1 MDLVITD
8 SSLIS
13 TARIRRL
20 GIRNLQADDYIMLFA
35 VFWYTLLCVALNQ
48 VASGGG
54 SNLMTQDDIDNL
66 TPAIHAE
73 REKGSK
79 WVFVSEHSFVLS
91 VWSMKAC
98 MLVIYAR
105 ITEGLRQR
113 KWINYIAIYVAIG
126 FVATELSLFL
136 ICRPITNY
144 WAVPTPNCKAISC
157 SSYYERTSINN
168 SQTNVPRTSTM
179 RSFKDVFLSPRI
191 FSCFLSPSLY

>member
-1 MDLVITD
+1 MLNDIARLGCVETN
-8 SSLIS
+8 SLLIS

-20 GIRNLQADDYIMLFA
+20 GIRNLQADDYLMLSA
-35 VFWYTLLCVALNQ
+35 VLWYTLLCVALNQ

-54 SNLMTQDDIDNL
+54 SNLMTAEDKANL
-66 TPAIHAE
+66 TPAISAE

-79 WVFVSEHSFVLS
+79 WVFVSEHAFVLA

-113 KWINYIAIYVAIG
+113 KWINYIAVYVALG

-136 ICRPITNY
+136 ICRPITEY
-144 WAVPTPNCKAISC
+144 WAVPTDNCKKASFQYPC
-157 SSYYERTSINN
+157 PPPLTSSRSMLF
-168 SQTNVPRTSTM
+168 VP
-179 RSFKDVFLSPRI
+179 VL
-191 FSCFLSPSLY
+191 

>member
-1 MDLVITD
+1 MDVIWCRCSRRCSAIVSCNFLQSHQYQILFDDLVITNWR
-8 SSLIS
+8 SSFS

-20 GIRNLQADDYIMLFA
+20 GIRNLQADDYIMVFA

-54 SNLMTQDDIDNL
+54 SNLMTAEDKANL
-66 TPAIHAE
+66 TPEIHAE

-79 WVFVSEHSFVLS
+79 WVFVSEHCFILS

-113 KWINYIAIYVAIG
+113 KWINYIAIYVALG

-144 WAVPTPNCKAISC
+144 WAVPTPNGKPDF
-157 SSYYERTSINN
+157 RTCI
-168 SQTNVPRTSTM
+168 
-179 RSFKDVFLSPRI
+179 K
-191 FSCFLSPSLY
+191 